1 MRVQLS
7 LEVSAPFSR
16 GPSIRGL
23 GAHLRSTRE
32 LCPRP
37 AWVGE
42 NVKEARLDS
51 FKNLN

>member
-23 GAHLRSTRE
+23 GAHVRSTRE
-32 LCPRP
+32 LCPQP

-42 NVKEARLDS
+42 NVKEARLDR
-51 FKNLN
+51 FKNSN